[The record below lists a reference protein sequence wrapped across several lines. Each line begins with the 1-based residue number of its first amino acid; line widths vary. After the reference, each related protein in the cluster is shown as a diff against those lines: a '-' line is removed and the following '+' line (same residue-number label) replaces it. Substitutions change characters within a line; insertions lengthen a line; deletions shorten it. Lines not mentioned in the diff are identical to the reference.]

1 MGNYSRDP
9 REQSQRE
16 AERHYVGI
24 GLQQGV
30 PLLDADVN
38 VLGNL
43 QRLAHHDVTR
53 WLAGNG
59 VPRGNDGFHI
69 LPLSNG
75 STGAVLVM
83 SASNAGSSS
92 MAIDVS
98 ASTAASA
105 LGFSGT
111 NSSASRPAPHAW
123 IISNRNEPFA
133 LLDGATLRIT
143 VDENAPATVVFH
155 SNQFSTIGAATA
167 SEVAGV
173 LSSAGIGISAVA
185 TDGGDF
191 LIRGGDGTLRGAG
204 RMFVEGQVVLNEF
217 DMRFNEQPLRDPNL
231 VATWFVPP
239 IAAAPIPSNTQF
251 VIYLDVW
258 DREVD
263 SVEDSHLLDSRI
275 AIETSRRVR
284 REWAVRLATVAAF
297 PGMAAS
303 PPAGHAYAALAR
315 LSQSA
320 GLYAITG
327 SMLEDLRETSLSL
340 RRDVSFFGSNG
351 VVVVDT
357 DTYRTALTVT
367 VTAAR
372 RFIDFLTGSN
382 PSQPYMAAEVL
393 AIDTL
398 SAIAAIAQQGIGLID
413 AREMDTRGAFA
424 FLDQLRIAE
433 ERLSKVWRQSVL
445 PLERPPGT
453 RPYELAFLTM
463 LDAMDAFLTGPAP
476 VSYTSLKTALE
487 QGNLLEAVRAQEQI
501 AGQFGSQALHATGSL
516 LLTYLGPT
524 VLGAVVTRN
533 VPIDLKYRLSGTIE
547 PDDDIDVTRFIDP
560 AWVSTLR
567 NANGTLPFALH
578 VGPGPVNAQF
588 LVTVQPPDVNSA
600 TTTLSLRAEARSN
613 PGILGNNS
621 GLKTLS
627 IGVQAPASE
636 EDWGISVGNTNLN
649 LNILTGEYEVAKSPP
664 PPNINFGFVLHN
676 RTATPKV
683 VDLSFTP
690 SPAPAGWAIAAGSS
704 LTGITVPANDPQTG
718 AAGISFVIARP
729 NVTGELLDFVLSM
742 RDSAAGHQLLADL
755 HIKIRT
761 V

>member
-1 MGNYSRDP
+1 M
-9 REQSQRE
+9 
-16 AERHYVGI
+16 I
-24 GLQQGV
+24 
-30 PLLDADVN
+30 
-38 VLGNL
+38 
-43 QRLAHHDVTR
+43 
-53 WLAGNG
+53 
-59 VPRGNDGFHI
+59 
-69 LPLSNG
+69 
-75 STGAVLVM
+75 
-83 SASNAGSSS
+83 
-92 MAIDVS
+92 
-98 ASTAASA
+98 
-105 LGFSGT
+105 
-111 NSSASRPAPHAW
+111 
-123 IISNRNEPFA
+123 
-133 LLDGATLRIT
+133 
-143 VDENAPATVVFH
+143 
-155 SNQFSTIGAATA
+155 
-167 SEVAGV
+167 
-173 LSSAGIGISAVA
+173 
-185 TDGGDF
+185 
-191 LIRGGDGTLRGAG
+191 
-204 RMFVEGQVVLNEF
+204 VEGQVALNEF
-217 DMRFNEQPLRDPNL
+217 DVRFNEQALHDASL
-231 VATWFVPP
+231 ATAWAVDP
-239 IAAAPIPSNTQF
+239 IAAVPVPSNAQF

-263 SVEDSHLLDSRI
+263 SVEDGSLIDQRI

-284 REWAVRLATVAAF
+284 REWAVRLASVAAY
-297 PGMAAS
+297 PGLEAS
-303 PPAGHAYAALAR
+303 PPQGHAYAALAR

-320 GLYAITG
+320 GLQAITG

-351 VVVVDT
+351 AMLVDT
-357 DTYRTALTVT
+357 AAYRNALTVT

-372 RFIDFLTGSN
+372 KFIDFLTGSN

-413 AREMDTRGAFA
+413 ARDMDTRGAFA
-424 FLDQLRIAE
+424 FLDQLRISE
-433 ERLSKVWRQSVL
+433 ERLSTVWRQSVL

-463 LDAMDAFLTGPAP
+463 LNTIDQFLTGPAP

-487 QGNLLEAVRAQEQI
+487 QGNLPEAVRAQEQI

-516 LLTYLGPT
+516 VLTYLGPT

-533 VPIDLKYRLSGTIE
+533 VPIDLKYRLSGTIN

-560 AWVSTLR
+560 AWVTTLR

-613 PGILGNNS
+613 PGILGDNS

-627 IGVQAPASE
+627 INSQAPASE

-649 LNILTGEYEVAKSPP
+649 LNILTGEYEVAKSAP
-664 PPNINFGFVLHN
+664 PPNVNFGFVLHN

-690 SPAPAGWAIAAGSS
+690 SPAPAGWAIAAGSG
-704 LTGITVPANDPQTG
+704 LLGITVPANDPQNG

-729 NVTGELLDFVLSM
+729 NVAGELLDFVLSM

-761 V
+761 I